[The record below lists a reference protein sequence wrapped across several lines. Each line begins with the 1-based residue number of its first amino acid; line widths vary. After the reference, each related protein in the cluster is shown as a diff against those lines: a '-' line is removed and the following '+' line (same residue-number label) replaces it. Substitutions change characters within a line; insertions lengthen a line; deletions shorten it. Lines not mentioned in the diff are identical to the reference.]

1 LIIRRANVQDVK
13 AIKEIIEP
21 YAKKEIM
28 LPRPLSEL
36 YESIR
41 NFYVCEEEGDIIGCC
56 ALQVSWQDMAEVL
69 SLAVKPEYTRK
80 GIGSILLDAC
90 LNDAEELK
98 VNTVFTLTYA
108 VPFFEKKGFHVVDKH
123 TLPHKIWS
131 GCIKCPKF
139 PNCDEVAMVRKL

>member
-1 LIIRRANVQDVK
+1 MRIRKANVDDVK
-13 AIKEIIEP
+13 AIKEIIDP

-36 YESIR
+36 FESVR
-41 NFYVCEEEGDIIGCC
+41 NFYICEEDGEIIGCC

-69 SLAVKPEYTRK
+69 SLAVKPEYTKK

-90 LNDAEELK
+90 LNDARELK
-98 VNTVFTLTYA
+98 VSTVFTLTYA
-108 VPFFEKKGFHVVDKH
+108 VPFFEKKGFNVVDKH

-139 PNCDEVAMVRKL
+139 PNCDEVAMIRKL

>member
-1 LIIRRANVQDVK
+1 LTIRKASVQDVQ
-13 AIKEIIEP
+13 AIKDIIEP

-41 NFYVCEEEGDIIGCC
+41 NFYVCEEDGEIIGCC

-69 SLAVKPEYTRK
+69 SLAVKPEHTRH
-80 GIGSILLDAC
+80 GIGSVLLDAC
-90 LNDAEELK
+90 LNDARELK

-108 VPFFEKKGFHVVDKH
+108 VPFFEKMGFSVVDKH

-139 PNCDEVAMVRKL
+139 PNCDEVAMTRKL

>member
-1 LIIRRANVQDVK
+1 MIIRKANIQDVK

-21 YAKKEIM
+21 YAKKEMM

-36 YESIR
+36 YESVR
-41 NFYVCEEEGDIIGCC
+41 NFYVCEEGGELIGCC
-56 ALQVSWQDMAEVL
+56 ALQVSWHDMAEVL
-69 SLAVKPEYTRK
+69 SLAVKPEYTRQ
-80 GIGSILLDAC
+80 GIGSVLLDAC
-90 LNDAEELK
+90 LNDARELG

-108 VPFFEKKGFHVVDKH
+108 VPFFEKQGFEIVDKQ